1 MSETSTLSESSA
13 AFDGEGSRPTGPPH
27 ASCSPQQ
34 PVEAGWRRSF
44 WALIFTQFQGAFSA
58 NTFEY
63 FLLYLVVGM
72 GLAKE
77 QQDRLVSVIPLF
89 FAAPFVLFSMAG
101 GFLADRYSKRQ
112 ITIATKL
119 IGIAAMSLAVA
130 GFFTH
135 SLPFQLGLLFLVST
149 QPPPFRPP
157 NYGLL
162 PEILPQKWLSW
173 GNGILEL
180 GTFAAIIGGM
190 VCAALLSEHMR
201 DHHAWVGVVL
211 VALPAAGAG
220 GGRGSRTVRGAG
232 PRNAI

>member
-1 MSETSTLSESSA
+1 
-13 AFDGEGSRPTGPPH
+13 
-27 ASCSPQQ
+27 
-34 PVEAGWRRSF
+34 
-44 WALIFTQFQGAFSA
+44 
-58 NTFEY
+58 
-63 FLLYLVVGM
+63 M

-119 IGIAAMSLAVA
+119 IEIAAMSLAVTA
-130 GFFTH
+130 FFAH
-135 SLPFQLGLLFLVST
+135 SLPFQLGVLFLVAT
-149 QPPPFRPP
+149 QAALFGPSK
-157 NYGLL
+157 YGLL

-180 GTFAAIIGGM
+180 GTFAAIISGM

-201 DHHAWVGVVL
+201 DHQTWVGVLL
-211 VALPAAGAG
+211 VALAGAG
-220 GGRGSRTVRGAG
+220 LASSVLIRKVPAAAPAKKFKPHPFPGLG
-232 PRNAI
+232 PQISIKRRYAPSLPRASGPTPV